1 MIPFN
6 KIFGSLSVAETI
18 HSKFICG
25 SKRKF
30 RKNTLVVE
38 RSRNDQKKNQRRVA
52 LIFLIRIWILIVR
65 DINFSVTK
73 DKRLFYNLYTSGNF
87 FFR

>member
-6 KIFGSLSVAETI
+6 KIFGSLSIAET
-18 HSKFICG
+18 
-25 SKRKF
+25 
-30 RKNTLVVE
+30 T
-38 RSRNDQKKNQRRVA
+38 KKNQRRVA